1 MIAAPPVKMDTRVLT
16 KVAWRLFPFLLLL
29 YIVSFLDRINVSFA
43 GLQMNQDLG
52 FTDAVF
58 GFGAGIFFLGYSVF
72 GVPSNILIERF
83 GARRIISTIMVIW
96 GCITVCMCLVNSAM
110 SFYVLRF
117 LLGVAE
123 AGFFPGM
130 IYYLTLWFPKK
141 EHGLAVARFMTAI
154 PIAGVLG
161 SLLAS
166 IVLGVHGFF
175 GLAGWQLLFLA
186 SGLPAIIL
194 GIIVFFYLT
203 DGPAQAKWLT
213 DAERSVV
220 IDLLAADS
228 VKNQAAAA
236 TAAATTMATTEVKPG
251 KFDSFLQPVKSPYV
265 WFFALLY
272 FTMTLGMYGFQLWLP
287 QIIHGFGN
295 LSNSQTALLAAI
307 PAVLQAFGMNIV
319 GRHSDKTGER
329 RGHLAA
335 SALLAG
341 VCLVVAGL
349 SQNPYLGFTALSVT
363 SFGIWGTVGPFW
375 AMPTARLTRTEAAV
389 GIGLINSVGNL
400 GGFVGPYVVGL
411 ISTATK
417 GQPNSFIYGLFAM
430 ALSLCMSAALAML
443 YKPAKTVIPASS

>member
-1 MIAAPPVKMDTRVLT
+1 MIAAPPAQNDTRVLT

-43 GLQMNQDLG
+43 GLQMNKDLG
-52 FTDAVF
+52 FTNSVF

-83 GARRIISTIMVIW
+83 GARRIISTIMIIW
-96 GCITVCMCLVNSAM
+96 GCITVCMCLVHSAM

-166 IVLGVHGFF
+166 VVLGVNGFF

-186 SGLPAIIL
+186 SGMPAIIL
-194 GIIVFFYLT
+194 GITVFFYLT
-203 DGPAQAKWLT
+203 DGPAEAQWLT
-213 DAERSVV
+213 EEERSVV

-228 VKNQAAAA
+228 VKDQAAGAGA
-236 TAAATTMATTEVKPG
+236 PDKAPGQPG
-251 KFDSFLQPVKSPYV
+251 KFDSFLQPIKSPYV

-295 LSNSQTALLAAI
+295 LSNSQTALLSAI
-307 PAVLQAFGMNIV
+307 PAVLQAFGMNII

-341 VCLVVAGL
+341 FCLVIAGL
-349 SQNPYLGFTALSVT
+349 SHNPWLGLTALSVT

-375 AMPTARLTRTEAAV
+375 AMPTSRLTRTEAAV
-389 GIGLINSVGNL
+389 GIGMINSVGNL
-400 GGFVGPYVVGL
+400 GGFAGPFVVGL
-411 ISTATK
+411 ISTATRD
-417 GQPNSFIYGLFAM
+417 QPNSFMYGLFAM
-430 ALSLCMSAALAML
+430 ALSLCISAALAML
-443 YKPAKTVIPASS
+443 YKPVKTVIPTIP

>member
-1 MIAAPPVKMDTRVLT
+1 MIAAPPAKIDTRALT

-43 GLQMNQDLG
+43 ALQMNKDLG
-52 FTDAVF
+52 FSDSVF

-96 GCITVCMCLVNSAM
+96 GCITVCMCLVHSAT

-117 LLGVAE
+117 LLGIAE

-166 IVLGVHGFF
+166 VALSANGFF
-175 GLAGWQLLFLA
+175 GLAGWQLLFIA
-186 SGLPAIIL
+186 SGIPAIIL
-194 GIIVFFYLT
+194 GIIAFFYLT
-203 DGPAQAKWLT
+203 DGPAQAKWLS
-213 DAERSVV
+213 DDERSVLV
-220 IDLLAADS
+220 DLLAADS
-228 VKNQAAAA
+228 VKNQGAAS
-236 TAAATTMATTEVKPG
+236 G
-251 KFDSFLQPVKSPYV
+251 KLESFLQPIKSPYV

-307 PAVLQAFGMNIV
+307 PAILQAFGMNVV

-341 VCLVVAGL
+341 FSLVLSGL
-349 SQNPYLGFTALSVT
+349 SHNPWLGLTALCAA

-375 AMPTARLTRTEAAV
+375 AMPTSRLTRTEAAV

-400 GGFVGPYVVGL
+400 GGFAGPYVVGL
-411 ISTATK
+411 ISTATHGK
-417 GQPNSFIYGLFAM
+417 PNSFMYGLFAM

-443 YKPAKTVIPASS
+443 YKPGQSSPSLPESSST